1 MLSRRTEKFKKFEV
15 KSEKAVL
22 MQDSYNKC
30 LNILFH
36 GIEEDKD
43 DAWETNENILKKI
56 NDFLTTVLKIDL
68 RDINVVDIHRLP
80 QPPLIMKSKKIN

>member
-22 MQDSYNKC
+22 MQDSCNKC

-43 DAWETNENILKKI
+43 DAWETNENILKK
-56 NDFLTTVLKIDL
+56 LT
-68 RDINVVDIHRLP
+68 N
-80 QPPLIMKSKKIN
+80 S